1 MTRDSSNNSF
11 PALNCEKKEFEFM
24 HKIYTLLPSFL
35 ARTAFLA
42 GVFVAVAGTAR
53 ADGVACEPAKMAAKY
68 PALAGKTI
76 KIGQDGES
84 VPFSMRDPKD
94 FTKLSGLDADLA
106 RATFACVGVPIDFSV
121 GTWAGLIPAT
131 MAGQIDI
138 MWDTL
143 LYTPDRAK
151 KMDFVVYMNAAT
163 GMLVA
168 KGNPKNIHSLGD
180 LCGITAT
187 TTLGTT
193 QEALLRDASG
203 KCVAAGKTALNII
216 TSSDMPSGVRLV
228 QNGRADLVSIN
239 KFVGESLVAANPT
252 VIESAFDV
260 VTGAK
265 ISVGTAKGNPDLI
278 KAIQD
283 GLTAIR
289 ADGTEKA
296 IYQRYNV
303 DYSLTT
309 EPTVLTE

>member
-1 MTRDSSNNSF
+1 MRNFYTSMPFYVQRI
-11 PALNCEKKEFEFM
+11 AL
-24 HKIYTLLPSFL
+24 
-35 ARTAFLA
+35 
-42 GVFVAVAGTAR
+42 VAGLSLASLGAAK
-53 ADGVACEPAKMAAKY
+53 ADEVTCEPAKAAAKY

-84 VPFSMRDPKD
+84 VPFSTRDPKD
-94 FTKLSGLDADLA
+94 FNKLIGLDADLA
-106 RATFACVGVPIDFSV
+106 RAAFGCVGVSMDFSI

-143 LYTPDRAK
+143 LYTPERAK

-168 KGNPKNIHSLGD
+168 KGNPKKIHTLDD
-180 LCGITAT
+180 LCGVTAT

-193 QEALLRDASG
+193 QEAMLREANG
-203 KCVAAGKTALNII
+203 KCIAVGKIAVNII
-216 TSSDMPSGVRLV
+216 TSPDMPSGLRLV
-228 QNGRADLVSIN
+228 QNARADVVAIN
-239 KFVGESLVAANPT
+239 KFVGDSMVASNPT
-252 VIESAFDV
+252 TVESAFDV

-265 ISVGTAKGNPDLI
+265 IAVGTAKGNPDLI
-278 KAIQD
+278 KAIRD

-289 ADGTEKA
+289 ANGTEKT
-296 IYQRYNV
+296 IYERYKV

-309 EPTVLTE
+309 EPSVLTE